1 MKVKEKTQFPKIR
14 GFIQKDLKSSIRD
27 DVSNFKILNE
37 RDLESAVYYQL
48 RKFLKK
54 KGNRNKKLKISTNFT
69 VSGFS
74 VKRKRKRQRPFSQP
88 DVMILEW
95 VDDSTPPR
103 MHIAMELK
111 ALSPGESNKHKTSH
125 YENLFQRPEFK
136 KDFKKLI
143 KLRKRK
149 IVEHGYFIFL
159 YHDINVKNKE
169 ASEATIKRLILK
181 HSDGNLFEPLVI
193 NKFEIPM
200 RKDPLYKHP
209 DKAERFRH
217 KSRQMYRHYV
227 DQHGKQAD
235 PKKLWVECPKCG
247 RMEHLH
253 NEKQKD
259 ECSPKKKSSGKKNPI
274 KVKGAKK
281 AVRKMHTVPW
291 LVKNFSKKKAKEI
304 LHANPDLA
312 KKVRKAMRMKSRR

>member
-1 MKVKEKTQFPKIR
+1 MKVKEITQ
-14 GFIQKDLKSSIRD
+14 FIQKELKSSIRD

-48 RKFLKK
+48 RKFLKR
-54 KGNRNKKLKISTNFT
+54 GGRRNKNLKISTNFT
-69 VSGFS
+69 VTGFS
-74 VKRKRKRQRPFSQP
+74 VKKKFKGERKFSQP

-125 YENLFQRPEFK
+125 YEKLFQRSEFK

-143 KLRKRK
+143 KLSKRN
-149 IVEHGYFIFL
+149 IVKHGYFIFL

-169 ASEATIKRLILK
+169 ASEATVKRLILK
-181 HSDGNLFEPLVI
+181 HSDGQFTPLVI
-193 NKFEIPM
+193 NRFEIPM
-200 RKDPLYKHP
+200 RKHPLYKHP

-217 KSRQMYRHYV
+217 QSRQMYRHYV
-227 DQHGKQAD
+227 EGD

-247 RMEHLH
+247 RMKHLH

-274 KVKGAKK
+274 HVKRAKK
-281 AVRKMHTVPW
+281 AVRKMHTVAW
-291 LVKNFSKKKAKEI
+291 LVENFRKKKAKEI
-304 LHANPDLA
+304 LHANPQKA
-312 KKVRKAMRMKSRR
+312 KKVRKAMRKKRRK

>member
-14 GFIQKDLKSSIRD
+14 GFIQNDLKSSIRD
-27 DVSNFKILNE
+27 DVSNLKILYE
-37 RDLESAVYYQL
+37 RNLESAVYFQL

-54 KGNRNKKLKISTNFT
+54 RGNRNKKLKISTNFT

-125 YENLFQRPEFK
+125 YEKLFQRPEFK

-143 KLRKRK
+143 ELKKRK
-149 IVEHGYFIFL
+149 IVRRGYFVFL

-169 ASEATIKRLILK
+169 ASEATVKRLILK
-181 HSDGNLFEPLVI
+181 HADGKFTPLVI
-193 NKFEIPM
+193 NRFEHP
-200 RKDPLYKHP
+200 KHPLYKHP
-209 DKAERFRH
+209 DKAEKFRH
-217 KSRQMYRHYV
+217 ISRQMYRHYV
-227 DQHGKQAD
+227 DQQGKRAD

-259 ECSPKKKSSGKKNPI
+259 ECSPKKKSFGKKNPN

-281 AVRKMHTVPW
+281 AVRKMHTVAW
-291 LVKNFSKKKAKEI
+291 LVKNFRKKKAKEI
-304 LHANPDLA
+304 LHANPDKA
-312 KKVRKAMRMKSRR
+312 EKVRKARRKKRRK

>member
-14 GFIQKDLKSSIRD
+14 GFIQNDLKSSIRD

-48 RKFLKK
+48 RKLLKK

-69 VSGFS
+69 VTGFS
-74 VKRKRKRQRPFSQP
+74 VKKKFKGEVKFSQP

-95 VDDSTPPR
+95 VDDSTRPK

-125 YENLFQRPEFK
+125 YETLFQRSEYR

-143 KLRKRK
+143 KLKKRN
-149 IVEHGYFIFL
+149 IVKRGYFIFL

-181 HSDGNLFEPLVI
+181 HADGKFTPLVI
-193 NKFEIPM
+193 NRFEHP
-200 RKDPLYKHP
+200 KHPLYKHP
-209 DKAERFRH
+209 DKAEKFRH

-227 DQHGKQAD
+227 EGD

-247 RMEHLH
+247 SMEHLH

-281 AVRKMHTVPW
+281 AVRKMHTVAW
-291 LVKNFSKKKAKEI
+291 LLKNFRKKKAKEI
-304 LHANPDLA
+304 LHANPRLA
-312 KKVRKAMRMKSRR
+312 EKVRKARRKKSRK

>member
-1 MKVKEKTQFPKIR
+1 MKVKEKNQFPKIR
-14 GFIQKDLKSSIRD
+14 GFIQNDLKSSIRD

-54 KGNRNKKLKISTNFT
+54 KKNRNRELKISTNFT
-69 VSGFS
+69 VTGFS
-74 VKRKRKRQRPFSQP
+74 VKKKFKGEVKFSQP

-125 YENLFQRPEFK
+125 YEKLFQRPEFK

-143 KLRKRK
+143 KLKKRE
-149 IVEHGYFIFL
+149 IVKRGYFIFL

-181 HSDGNLFEPLVI
+181 HADGKFTPLVI
-193 NKFEIPM
+193 NRFEHP
-200 RKDPLYKHP
+200 KHHLYKHP
-209 DKAERFRH
+209 DKAEKFRH

-227 DQHGKQAD
+227 EGD

-247 RMEHLH
+247 MMEHLH

-259 ECSPKKKSSGKKNPI
+259 ECSPKKKSSGKKNPAH
-274 KVKGAKK
+274 VKRAKK
-281 AVRKMHTVPW
+281 AVRTRKRNAVA
-291 LVKNFSKKKAKEI
+291 KAKKR
-304 LHANPDLA
+304 AA
-312 KKVRKAMRMKSRR
+312 AARRRKRNKRKGR

>member
-1 MKVKEKTQFPKIR
+1 MKVKEITQ
-14 GFIQKDLKSSIRD
+14 FIQKGLKSSIRD

-54 KGNRNKKLKISTNFT
+54 KVNRNEKLKISTNFT
-69 VSGFS
+69 VTGFS
-74 VKRKRKRQRPFSQP
+74 VKKKFKGERKFSQP

-111 ALSPGESNKHKTSH
+111 ALSPGGAIKHKTSH

-143 KLRKRK
+143 KLKKRN
-149 IVEHGYFIFL
+149 IVKRGYFIFL

-181 HSDGNLFEPLVI
+181 HADGKFTPLVI
-193 NKFEIPM
+193 NRFEHP
-200 RKDPLYKHP
+200 KHPLYKHP
-209 DKAERFRH
+209 DKAEKFRH

-227 DQHGKQAD
+227 EGD

-247 RMEHLH
+247 SMEHLH

-281 AVRKMHTVPW
+281 AVRKMHTVAW
-291 LVKNFSKKKAKEI
+291 LLKNFRKKKAKEI
-304 LHANPDLA
+304 LHANPRLA
-312 KKVRKAMRMKSRR
+312 EKVRKARRKKSRK

>member
-1 MKVKEKTQFPKIR
+1 MRVKEKTQFPKIR
-14 GFIQKDLKSSIRD
+14 GFIQNDLKSSIRD

-54 KGNRNKKLKISTNFT
+54 KKNRNKELKISTNFT
-69 VSGFS
+69 VTGFS
-74 VKRKRKRQRPFSQP
+74 VKKKIKGEVKFSQP

-95 VDDSTPPR
+95 VDDSTRPK

-111 ALSPGESNKHKTSH
+111 ALSPGQSNKHKTSH
-125 YENLFQRPEFK
+125 YETLFQRSEYR

-143 KLRKRK
+143 KLKKRN
-149 IVEHGYFIFL
+149 IVKRGYFIFL

-181 HSDGNLFEPLVI
+181 HADGKFTPLVI
-193 NKFEIPM
+193 NRFEHP
-200 RKDPLYKHP
+200 KHPLYKHP
-209 DKAERFRH
+209 DKAEKFRH

-227 DQHGKQAD
+227 EGD

-247 RMEHLH
+247 KMEHLH

-281 AVRKMHTVPW
+281 AVRKMHTVAW
-291 LVKNFSKKKAKEI
+291 LLKNFRKKKAKEI
-304 LHANPDLA
+304 LHANPRLA
-312 KKVRKAMRMKSRR
+312 EKVRKARRKKSRK

>member
-1 MKVKEKTQFPKIR
+1 MKVKEKNQFPKIR
-14 GFIQKDLKSSIRD
+14 GFIQNDLKSNIRD

-54 KGNRNKKLKISTNFT
+54 KKNRNKELKISTNFT
-69 VSGFS
+69 VTGFS
-74 VKRKRKRQRPFSQP
+74 VKKKFKGEVKFSQP

-95 VDDSTPPR
+95 VDDSTRPK

-111 ALSPGESNKHKTSH
+111 ALSPGQSNKHKTSH
-125 YENLFQRPEFK
+125 YETLFQRSEYR

-143 KLRKRK
+143 ELKKRK
-149 IVEHGYFIFL
+149 IVNRGYFIFL

-181 HSDGNLFEPLVI
+181 YADGKFTPLVI
-193 NKFEIPM
+193 NRFEHP
-200 RKDPLYKHP
+200 KHPLYKHP
-209 DKAERFRH
+209 DKAEKFRH

-227 DQHGKQAD
+227 EGD

-247 RMEHLH
+247 MMEHLH

-259 ECSPKKKSSGKKNPI
+259 ECSPKKKSSGKKNPAH
-274 KVKGAKK
+274 VKRAKK
-281 AVRKMHTVPW
+281 AARTRKRNAAA
-291 LVKNFSKKKAKEI
+291 KAKKKART
-304 LHANPDLA
+304 A
-312 KKVRKAMRMKSRR
+312 SRRKRNKRKGQ